1 MRGVKDNPLIN
12 ASNDQCSKSFDI
24 SDAILFHLRV
34 ERVDR
39 PTNLPTIIK
48 NDNGGATLLI
58 LGTLGLL
65 GIIFYLKTKRKKELD
80 KEA

>member
-58 LGTLGLL
+58 LGTVGLL
-65 GIIFYLKTKRKKELD
+65 GLIFYLEVKRKKERD
-80 KEA
+80 RKS

>member
-1 MRGVKDNPLIN
+1 MNIEEIIKVFGK
-12 ASNDQCSKSFDI
+12 AM
-24 SDAILFHLRV
+24 
-34 ERVDR
+34 
-39 PTNLPTIIK
+39 PTEPNLPTIIK

-65 GIIFYLKTKRKKELD
+65 GIILYLEVKRKKERD

>member
-1 MRGVKDNPLIN
+1 MNIEEIIKVFGK
-12 ASNDQCSKSFDI
+12 AM
-24 SDAILFHLRV
+24 
-34 ERVDR
+34 
-39 PTNLPTIIK
+39 PTQPNLPTIIK

-65 GIIFYLKTKRKKELD
+65 GIILYLEVKRKKERD

>member
-1 MRGVKDNPLIN
+1 MRID
-12 ASNDQCSKSFDI
+12 
-24 SDAILFHLRV
+24 
-34 ERVDR
+34 EVDKIFGKAM
-39 PTNLPTIIK
+39 PTEPNLPTIIK

-65 GIIFYLKTKRKKELD
+65 GIILYLEVKRKKERD